1 MTTLDTGTTTGRAA
15 AVGQWVNRLD
25 RALVLLGGTAAVIVI
40 VIVGLTLLTSVALRY
55 VAGSSLAFATEL
67 PSYLFPWLVCG
78 GIVAAA
84 GAGGHLAVD
93 FFVNK
98 LPARAHRIVSTVMW
112 VLVAVSFIV
121 TTQAALRLIAAYQG
135 QSTSILGWPA
145 VGSYVAFPVALAFL
159 ALHSAGR
166 TVAAAVGVP
175 VVADPMVEEAAL
187 KTEHPA

>member
-1 MTTLDTGTTTGRAA
+1 MTTIDPATATGRAA
-15 AVGQWVNRLD
+15 PVVRCVKRLD
-25 RALVLLGGTAAVIVI
+25 RALVLVGSAATVIVI
-40 VIVGLTLLTSVALRY
+40 VVVGLTLLTSVALRY
-55 VAGSSLAFATEL
+55 ASGSSLAFATEL

-98 LPARAHRIVSTVMW
+98 LPATAHRFVTTAMW
-112 VLVAVSFIV
+112 VLVVVSFVV

-159 ALHSAGR
+159 ALHSAGQ
-166 TVAAAVGVP
+166 TVVAAIGAP
-175 VVADPMVEEAAL
+175 VVANPMAEEARL
-187 KTEHPA
+187 TTERSA

>member
-1 MTTLDTGTTTGRAA
+1 MAMPDLTNVTGRAA
-15 AVGQWVNRLD
+15 AVGRWVGRLD
-25 RALVLLGGTAAVIVI
+25 RALVLLGSVTAVIVI
-40 VIVGLTLLTSVALRY
+40 TIVGLTLLTSVLLRY
-55 VAGSSLAFATEL
+55 LSGSSLAFATEL

-98 LPARAHRIVSTVMW
+98 LSATAHRFVSTAMW
-112 VLVAVSFIV
+112 ALVVISFVV
-121 TTQAALRLIAAYQG
+121 TTQAAFRLIAAYEG

-145 VGSYVAFPVALAFL
+145 VGSYVAFPIALAFL

-166 TVAAAVGVP
+166 TLASAVGIPLVT
-175 VVADPMVEEAAL
+175 DMMVEEAAL
-187 KTEHPA
+187 NSERPT